1 MVMEK
6 VKKYVSYSVDDNYD
20 NADDDNDNDDND
32 DDDKR
37 LRCYQQASYGC
48 NIGYA
53 VLDATFERILFTLYT
68 DL

>member
-1 MVMEK
+1 MVTEK
-6 VKKYVSYSVDDNYD
+6 VKKYVSYSVDDNND
-20 NADDDNDNDDND
+20 NADDDNDDN

>member
-37 LRCYQQASYGC
+37 LRCYQPA
-48 NIGYA
+48 
-53 VLDATFERILFTLYT
+53 
-68 DL
+68 

>member
-6 VKKYVSYSVDDNYD
+6 VKKYVSYSVDDNND

-37 LRCYQQASYGC
+37 LRCYQLA
-48 NIGYA
+48 
-53 VLDATFERILFTLYT
+53 
-68 DL
+68 